1 MEIQTIWSR
10 FSYTSGLSLPF
21 RNSNNFSLV
30 NFFQVTVEAITDCL
44 VLQMDEDTL
53 EKNFENAPNLRIVLD
68 SLIGHDVAKKL
79 YAVSD
84 VANMGAQAN
93 HEQAYGGNGA
103 STSGSGRPLRV
114 LNFRKTASMDAI
126 HTGGKGHVRSN
137 IWIQDANLKQF
148 QNGKIRTF

>member
-1 MEIQTIWSR
+1 M
-10 FSYTSGLSLPF
+10 
-21 RNSNNFSLV
+21 NFS
-30 NFFQVTVEAITDCL
+30 QVTVEAITDCL

-103 STSGSGRPLRV
+103 TTSGNGRPLRV

-148 QNGKIRTF
+148 QNGKTRIFYPIESKYLIFLFFHFR